1 MEVITIE
8 SKAFEQ
14 INKKLEE
21 IYIELKQINSPK
33 EQLANDWLSA
43 KEVEELLGVCQKTRI
58 NYQNAGILK
67 PTRIK
72 RRVYYKLEDVKNL
85 ISNQNELP
93 IRLK

>member
-8 SKAFEQ
+8 SEAFEQ

-33 EQLANDWLSA
+33 EQLANEWVSA

-58 NYQNAGILK
+58 NYQNAGILN

-72 RRVYYKLEDVKNL
+72 RRVYYKLEDVKNM
-85 ISNQNELP
+85 ISNKNELP